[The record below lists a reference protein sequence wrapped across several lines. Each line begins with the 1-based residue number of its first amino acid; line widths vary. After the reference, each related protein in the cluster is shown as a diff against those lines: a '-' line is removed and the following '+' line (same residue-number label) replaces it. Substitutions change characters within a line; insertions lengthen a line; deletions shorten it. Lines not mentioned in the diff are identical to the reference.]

1 MSVSSISEATM
12 NFFKKRLRLFGIM
25 LCALGLSIVGIG
37 VYYGYFCADRQFTLL
52 CEELS
57 RAFYSSDALSLA
69 FTFREPPETE
79 TLLPFYDR
87 EDYLNSSGDDFLKR
101 LAKINPKRL
110 NDENVLL
117 YDILEDYLSRHEGE
131 ERYLYLEQPLSPTGG
146 VQTNLPVLLAEYPV
160 EDKEDIETYLDIL
173 EAVPDYLKSLGDYA
187 TDQKAAGYLMATDDI
202 NEVIAQ
208 CDAMRSDSGY
218 QLFTE
223 GFANLLANS
232 GSFVTEAEQD
242 VYTAEC
248 DRIVTTMIFPAY
260 EALGDTLLLLR
271 EEDIPRQ
278 GLYHIGMA
286 DYYAHLLSIKT
297 GSSRPVAEIEKM
309 LQKRFEKLAG
319 QYNALLTLV
328 AANPPKKELGVIQG
342 EPDSLLLYLQD
353 TLQAYFP
360 ELPEHVTSAVHSVPE
375 CLLPYTAPA
384 YYFTPRVD
392 DYYNNA
398 IYMNEADI
406 TDDLSCLTT
415 LAHEGYPGHM
425 LQATYFLSHQDAAH
439 TPTPGGMSLTE
450 QNALRC
456 ALNYIGY
463 IEGWAMYVELYS
475 YDYAAGKD
483 ASSDEMTDNYLKLL
497 RVNRE
502 LKICLYCLLDIRVNY
517 YGENA
522 EDIAPY
528 LVNIGITDNAS
539 IQAVYAYLVN
549 EPATYASYYVGF
561 LELLECKKLYEK
573 YCDAAGMEYSDK
585 AFHTF
590 YLDCGPCSFSHI
602 KKRMESEFESVR
614 TD

>member
-1 MSVSSISEATM
+1 
-12 NFFKKRLRLFGIM
+12 M
-25 LCALGLSIVGIG
+25 LCALGLSIAGIG
-37 VYYGYFCADRQFTLL
+37 VYYGFLCADHQFTLL
-52 CEELS
+52 CEDLS
-57 RAFYSSDALSLA
+57 QAFYSSDALSLA

-79 TLLPFYDR
+79 TLLPFYDK
-87 EDYLNSSGDDFLKR
+87 ENYLNSSEDDFLKR

-110 NDENVLL
+110 NDENAVL

-160 EDKEDIETYLDIL
+160 KDREDIETYLDIL
-173 EAVPDYLKSLGDYA
+173 EAVPDYLESLGDYE
-187 TDQKAAGYLMATDDI
+187 TDRKAAGYLMATEDI

-218 QLFTE
+218 RLFTE
-223 GFANLLANS
+223 GFANLLENAGDS
-232 GSFVTEAEQD
+232 ITESERD

-278 GLYHIGMA
+278 GLYHAGMA
-286 DYYAHLLSIKT
+286 DYYSHLLSKKT
-297 GSSRPVAEIEKM
+297 GSSRSVQEIEKM
-309 LQKRFEKLAG
+309 LQSRFEKLATE
-319 QYNALLTLV
+319 YNTLLALAV
-328 AANPPKKELGVIQG
+328 ANPPKKELDVIQG
-342 EPDSLLLYLQD
+342 EPESLLLYLQD
-353 TLQAYFP
+353 TMQAYFP
-360 ELPEHVTSAVHSVPE
+360 ALPDNVTSSVHRVPE

-384 YYFTPRVD
+384 YYFTPQVD
-392 DYYNNA
+392 DYYDNA

-406 TDDLSCLTT
+406 TDDLSRLTT

-425 LQATYFLSHQDAAH
+425 LQATYFLSHQNCTHKASR
-439 TPTPGGMSLTE
+439 GMMALTD

-475 YDYAAGKD
+475 YDYAVGKD
-483 ASSDEMTDNYLKLL
+483 AASDEMTENYLKML

-502 LKICLYCLLDIRVNY
+502 LKICLYCLLDIRVHY
-517 YGENA
+517 YGEDIN
-522 EDIAPY
+522 DIAPY
-528 LVNIGITDNAS
+528 LVNIGIQDNAS
-539 IQAVYAYLVN
+539 IQAVYNYLVN

-561 LELLECKKLYEK
+561 LEVLECKKLYEK
-573 YCDAAGMEYSDK
+573 YCDTVGMEYSDK

-590 YLDCGPCSFSHI
+590 YLSCGPCSFSHI
-602 KKRMESEFESVR
+602 KKMMETEFKSVR
-614 TD
+614 VS